1 VKICKKYARKNHLEK
16 KFQKMF
22 FFLDEEDL
30 KNVVSKVHGRVLV
43 ELNMI
48 ERWEQTLNALKSEV
62 SPHTYNTWFKPLQC
76 KTFEQNKFFIEVPNS
91 YYKEKIQK
99 EFSTMLLSHLRQT
112 TMNENVQ
119 LSFVLSE
126 EPTVGFEKNFQPA
139 VEIKEK
145 EAKRDPSIN
154 TKYTFDSF
162 VVGNTNQFAHAA
174 AMAVAKEPGKT
185 YNPLFLYGGVGLG
198 KTHLLCAIANE
209 IYKTKQKLRVVYRSS
224 EQFTNELINSIRL
237 GKMEEFRSLYRYCD
251 VLLLDDIHF
260 FTGKERTQEE
270 FFHTFNAL
278 HQNGKQIVLTSDRM
292 PNEIPDLDE
301 RLRSRFQAGLFCDI
315 QKPDV
320 ETRVAI
326 LKKKSDEHGLN
337 ISNEVLFFMAESM
350 DSNIRILEGCLTKL
364 CATASL
370 TKRPIDIDLAK
381 EVVFS
386 VSSREKQIST
396 EEIIKAVSSFFH
408 LKSTDLKSSRK
419 HKVVAQPRQI
429 AMYLC
434 RKMTTLSFPELG
446 QKFGGK
452 DHTTIMHG
460 HSKIQKE
467 LETNPQLRST
477 LLAIEKSLQ
486 N

>member
-1 VKICKKYARKNHLEK
+1 MTIQKSSNLNSRKGFTQNKL
-16 KFQKMF
+16 
-22 FFLDEEDL
+22 
-30 KNVVSKVHGRVLV
+30 
-43 ELNMI
+43 MI
-48 ERWEQTLNALKSEV
+48 ERWEQTLNTLKTEV

-76 KTFEQNKFFIEVPNS
+76 KTFDQNKFFVEVPNS

-99 EFSTMLLSHLRQT
+99 EYSNILLNHLRQA
-112 TMNENVQ
+112 TMNQDVQ
-119 LSFVLSE
+119 LSFILSE
-126 EPTVGFEKNFQPA
+126 ETLTVEKPFQPT
-139 VEIKEK
+139 VEIKEREVK
-145 EAKRDPSIN
+145 KDPSLQ

-174 AMAVAKEPGKT
+174 CQAVAKNPGKT

-198 KTHLLCAIANE
+198 KTHLLCAIGND
-209 IYKTKQKLRVVYRSS
+209 IYKSKQRLKVVYRSS
-224 EQFTNELINSIRL
+224 EQFTNDLISSIRL
-237 GKMEEFRSLYRYCD
+237 GKMEEFRSLYRHCD

-301 RLRSRFQAGLFCDI
+301 RLRSRFQSGLFSDI

-320 ETRVAI
+320 ETKVAI
-326 LKKKSDEHGLN
+326 LEKKSEEVGVLVSKD
-337 ISNEVLFFMAESM
+337 VLFFIAESM
-350 DSNIRILEGCLTKL
+350 DSNIRILEGCLNKL
-364 CATASL
+364 CATSSL
-370 TKRPIDIDLAK
+370 TGKPITVDLAK

-386 VSSREKQIST
+386 VSSREKQTST
-396 EEIIKAVSSFFH
+396 EDIIKAVSSFFH
-408 LKSTDLKSSRK
+408 LKSADIKSSRK

-429 AMYLC
+429 AMFLS
-434 RKMTTLSFPELG
+434 RKLTSLSFPELG

-467 LETNPQLRST
+467 LEVNPQLRST
-477 LLAIEKSLQ
+477 ILAIEKSLQ

>member
-1 VKICKKYARKNHLEK
+1 MTIQKSSNLNSRKGFTQNKL
-16 KFQKMF
+16 
-22 FFLDEEDL
+22 
-30 KNVVSKVHGRVLV
+30 
-43 ELNMI
+43 MI
-48 ERWEQTLNALKSEV
+48 ERWEQTLNTLKTEV

-76 KTFEQNKFFIEVPNS
+76 KTFDQNKFFVEVPNS

-99 EFSTMLLSHLRQT
+99 EYSNILLNHLRQA
-112 TMNENVQ
+112 TMNQDVQ
-119 LSFVLSE
+119 LSFILSE
-126 EPTVGFEKNFQPA
+126 ETLTVEKPFQPT
-139 VEIKEK
+139 VEIKEREVK
-145 EAKRDPSIN
+145 KDPSLQ

-174 AMAVAKEPGKT
+174 CQAVAKNPGKT

-198 KTHLLCAIANE
+198 KTHLLCATGND
-209 IYKTKQKLRVVYRSS
+209 IYKSKQRLKVVYRSS
-224 EQFTNELINSIRL
+224 EQFTNDLISSIRL
-237 GKMEEFRSLYRYCD
+237 GKMEEFRSLYRHCD

-301 RLRSRFQAGLFCDI
+301 RLRSRFQSGLFSDI

-320 ETRVAI
+320 ETKVAI
-326 LKKKSDEHGLN
+326 LEKKSEEVGVLVSKD
-337 ISNEVLFFMAESM
+337 VLFFIAESM
-350 DSNIRILEGCLTKL
+350 DSNIRILEGCLNKL
-364 CATASL
+364 CATSSL
-370 TKRPIDIDLAK
+370 TGKPITVDLAK

-386 VSSREKQIST
+386 VSSREKQTST
-396 EEIIKAVSSFFH
+396 EDIIKAVSSFFH
-408 LKSTDLKSSRK
+408 LKSADIKSSRK

-429 AMYLC
+429 AMFLS
-434 RKMTTLSFPELG
+434 RKLTSLSFPELG

-467 LETNPQLRST
+467 LEVNPQLRST
-477 LLAIEKSLQ
+477 ILAIEKSLQ

>member
-1 VKICKKYARKNHLEK
+1 
-16 KFQKMF
+16 
-22 FFLDEEDL
+22 
-30 KNVVSKVHGRVLV
+30 
-43 ELNMI
+43 MI
-48 ERWEQTLNALKSEV
+48 DRWEQTLNTLKSEV
-62 SPHTYNTWFKPLQC
+62 SPHTYNTWFKPLQY
-76 KTFEQNKFFIEVPNS
+76 KTFDQDKVLIEVPNT

-99 EFSTMLLSHLRQT
+99 EYSNILLSHLRQAT
-112 TMNENVQ
+112 SNQNVQ
-119 LSFVLSE
+119 LSFILSE
-126 EPTVGFEKNFQPA
+126 ENAPTVEKNFQPT
-139 VEIKEK
+139 VEVKEK
-145 EAKRDPSIN
+145 EAKKESAVN
-154 TKYTFDSF
+154 SKYTFDSF

-174 AMAVAKEPGKT
+174 CQAVAKDPGKI

-198 KTHLLCAIANE
+198 KTHLLCAIGNE
-209 IYKTKQKLRVVYRSS
+209 IYQSKQKLRVVYRSS
-224 EQFTNELINSIRL
+224 EQFTNDLINSIRL
-237 GKMEEFRSLYRYCD
+237 GKMEEFRSLYRHCD

-326 LKKKSDEHGLN
+326 LEKKTEEHGLT
-337 ISNEVLFFMAESM
+337 ISNEVLFFIAESM

-364 CATASL
+364 AATASL
-370 TKRPIDIDLAK
+370 TKRSIDIDLAK

-386 VSSREKQIST
+386 VTAREKQIST
-396 EEIIKAVSSFFH
+396 EDIIKAVSSFFH
-408 LKSTDLKSSRK
+408 LKSADLKSARK

-434 RKMTTLSFPELG
+434 RKLTTLSFPELG

-460 HSKIQKE
+460 FSKIQKE
-467 LETNPQLRST
+467 LEINPQLRST
-477 LLAIEKSLQ
+477 LLAIEKNLQ

>member
-1 VKICKKYARKNHLEK
+1 
-16 KFQKMF
+16 
-22 FFLDEEDL
+22 
-30 KNVVSKVHGRVLV
+30 
-43 ELNMI
+43 MI
-48 ERWEQTLNALKSEV
+48 ERWEQTLNSLKSEV
-62 SPHTYNTWFKPLQC
+62 SPHTYNTWFKPLQL
-76 KTFEQNKFFIEVPNS
+76 KTFDQDKILIEVPNT
-91 YYKEKIQK
+91 YYKDKIQK
-99 EFSTMLLSHLRQT
+99 EYSNILLSHLRQVT
-112 TMNENVQ
+112 SNQNVQ

-126 EPTVGFEKNFQPA
+126 ENAPTVEKNFQPT
-139 VEIKEK
+139 VEVKEK
-145 EAKRDPSIN
+145 EVKKDSAVNS
-154 TKYTFDSF
+154 KYTFDSF
-162 VVGNTNQFAHAA
+162 VVGNANQFAHAA
-174 AMAVAKEPGKT
+174 CQAVAKDPGKV

-198 KTHLLCAIANE
+198 KTHLLCAIGNE
-209 IYKTKQKLRVVYRSS
+209 IHQSKQKLRVVYRSS
-224 EQFTNELINSIRL
+224 EQFTNDLINSIRL
-237 GKMEEFRSLYRYCD
+237 GKMEEFRSLYRHCD

-326 LKKKSDEHGLN
+326 LRKKADEHKLL
-337 ISNEVLFFMAESM
+337 ISNEVLFFIAESM

-364 CATASL
+364 GATASL
-370 TKRPIDIDLAK
+370 TKREIDVDLAK

-386 VSSREKQIST
+386 VTSREKQIST
-396 EEIIKAVSSFFH
+396 EDIIKAVSSFFH
-408 LKSTDLKSSRK
+408 LKSADLKSARK

-434 RKMTTLSFPELG
+434 RRLTTLSFPELG

-460 HSKIQKE
+460 VSKIQKE
-467 LETNPQLRST
+467 LEINPQLRST

-486 N
+486 H

>member
-1 VKICKKYARKNHLEK
+1 MMESWA
-16 KFQKMF
+16 
-22 FFLDEEDL
+22 
-30 KNVVSKVHGRVLV
+30 
-43 ELNMI
+43 
-48 ERWEQTLNALKSEV
+48 QTLDTLKTEV
-62 SPHTYNTWFKPLQC
+62 SPHTFNTWFKPLQC
-76 KTFEQNKFFIEVPNS
+76 KTFEQDKILIEVPNT

-99 EFSTMLLSHLRQT
+99 EYSNILLSRLRQV

-119 LSFVLSE
+119 LSFVLSD
-126 EPTVGFEKNFQPA
+126 EKNSTPQNILIP
-139 VEIKEK
+139 VEVKELK
-145 EAKRDPSIN
+145 KDASLNSKF
-154 TKYTFDSF
+154 TFDSF
-162 VVGNTNQFAHAA
+162 VVGNQNQFAHAA
-174 AMAVAKEPGKT
+174 CQAVANAPGKT

-198 KTHLLCAIANE
+198 KTHLLSAIGNE
-209 IYKTKQKLRVVYRSS
+209 ILQSKQRLKVVYRSS
-224 EQFTNELINSIRL
+224 EQFMNELINSIRL
-237 GKMEEFRSLYRYCD
+237 SKMDEFRSLYRHCD

-278 HQNGKQIVLTSDRM
+278 HQNGKQIVLSSDRM

-326 LKKKSDEHGLN
+326 LRKKADQFGLVISDH
-337 ISNEVLFFMAESM
+337 VLFVLADAI

-364 CATASL
+364 SAISSL
-370 TKRPIDIDLAK
+370 SKRPIDESLVK

-386 VSSREKQIST
+386 ITTKEKILST
-396 EEIIKAVSSFFH
+396 EEILKAVSSFFH
-408 LKSTDLKSSRK
+408 LKSADLKSARK

-429 AMYLC
+429 AMYLS
-434 RKMTTLSFPELG
+434 RKLTSLSYPELG

-460 HSKIQKE
+460 FSKIEKE
-467 LETNPQLRST
+467 LEINPQLRST
-477 LLAIEKSLQ
+477 IMAIEKSLQ
-486 N
+486 T

>member
-1 VKICKKYARKNHLEK
+1 MMESWA
-16 KFQKMF
+16 
-22 FFLDEEDL
+22 
-30 KNVVSKVHGRVLV
+30 
-43 ELNMI
+43 
-48 ERWEQTLNALKSEV
+48 QTLDTLKTEV
-62 SPHTYNTWFKPLQC
+62 SPHTFNTWFKPLQC
-76 KTFEQNKFFIEVPNS
+76 KTFEQDKILIEVPNT

-99 EFSTMLLSHLRQT
+99 EYSNILLSRLRQV

-119 LSFVLSE
+119 LSFVLSD
-126 EPTVGFEKNFQPA
+126 EKNSTPQNISIPA
-139 VEIKEK
+139 EAKEIKK
-145 EAKRDPSIN
+145 DASLNSKF
-154 TKYTFDSF
+154 TFDSF
-162 VVGNTNQFAHAA
+162 VVGNQNQFAHAA
-174 AMAVAKEPGKT
+174 CQAVANAPGKT

-198 KTHLLCAIANE
+198 KTHLLSAIGNE
-209 IYKTKQKLRVVYRSS
+209 ILQSKQRLKVVYRSS
-224 EQFTNELINSIRL
+224 EQFMNELINSIRL
-237 GKMEEFRSLYRYCD
+237 SKMDEFRSLYRHCD

-278 HQNGKQIVLTSDRM
+278 HQNGKQIVLSSDRM

-326 LKKKSDEHGLN
+326 LRKKADQFGLSISD
-337 ISNEVLFFMAESM
+337 SVLFVLADAI

-364 CATASL
+364 SAISSL
-370 TKRPIDIDLAK
+370 SKRPIDESLVK

-386 VSSREKQIST
+386 ITAKEKILST
-396 EEIIKAVSSFFH
+396 EEILKAVSSFFH
-408 LKSTDLKSSRK
+408 LKSADLRSARK

-429 AMYLC
+429 AMYLS
-434 RKMTTLSFPELG
+434 RKLTSLSYPELG

-460 HSKIQKE
+460 FSKIEKE
-467 LETNPQLRST
+467 LEINPQLRST
-477 LLAIEKSLQ
+477 ILAIEKSLQ
-486 N
+486 T